1 MRGAE
6 SGEVLHVLGLHEDG
20 SSDVI
25 LGKDIAESL
34 LSLSAK
40 CRLEFRAG

>member
-6 SGEVLHVLGLHEDG
+6 SGQVLHVLGLHEDG

-25 LGKDIAESL
+25 SGEDIAESL
-34 LSLSAK
+34 LSLSAE
-40 CRLEFRAG
+40 CRLECRAG